1 MLFMKIG
8 IANDHRAY
16 DVKERLKLLL
26 DDYEIV
32 DFGSFSSESVD
43 FPKYAFTL
51 ATAVSK
57 GEVDLGIAMC
67 GTGIGFSIACNKVK
81 GVRCAKVNSKEE
93 AKLAKEHNNANIL
106 AFGANY
112 FDEKQIKEMI
122 DTFIN
127 STFNTDPKYK
137 IRNEQIK
144 KYEEKNEY

>member
-1 MLFMKIG
+1 MKIG